1 MLKIEITGSAIGGE
15 DAKEALWVDE
25 IVSASDLANVSLT
38 FRLEPYRNVD
48 LDNLVRP
55 AMRALKKSGF
65 YQSGFPELNSI
76 TASKLVGQPIGVTIE
91 SGIQLIPEGKLLSV
105 ESDHI
110 PPSDPT
116 FAWKSEWTAAIQ
128 KEWDVPVIS
137 KPIWLAI
144 STTSVRSLVDLMKPI
159 IDGLEPV
166 LGRDPDGR
174 NRFCPNDHLVNWL
187 QIRRVSSGAA
197 VKLVAGMLS

>member
-1 MLKIEITGSAIGGE
+1 MLKIEIAGSAIGGE
-15 DAKEALWVDE
+15 DANEALWVDE

-38 FRLEPYRNVD
+38 FRLESQRNVD

-55 AMRALKKSGF
+55 AMRALKRSGF

-76 TASKLVGQPIGVTIE
+76 TASKLVGQPIGLTIE
-91 SGIQLIPEGKLLSV
+91 SGSRLVPEGKLLSV
-105 ESDHI
+105 ESDRI

-128 KEWDVPVIS
+128 KEWDAPVICN
-137 KPIWLAI
+137 PIWLAI
-144 STTSVRSLVDLMKPI
+144 STTSLRSLVDLMKPI
-159 IDGLEPV
+159 INVLERV
-166 LGRDPDGR
+166 LRRDPNGR
-174 NRFCPNDHLVNWL
+174 NPFCPNDHLVDWL

-197 VKLVAGMLS
+197 LKLVAGMLS